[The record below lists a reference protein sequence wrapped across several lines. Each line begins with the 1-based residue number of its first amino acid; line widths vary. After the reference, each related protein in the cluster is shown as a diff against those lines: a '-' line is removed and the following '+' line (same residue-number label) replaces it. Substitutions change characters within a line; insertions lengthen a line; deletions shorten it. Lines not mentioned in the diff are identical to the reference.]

1 MVKIYSEKFLTGANL
16 DGFSNIVTENYV
28 SNDLINNAKVS
39 EFDERNEIMSK
50 ELDKI
55 RKNKY

>member
-16 DGFSNIVTENYV
+16 DVFSNIVTENYV

-39 EFDERNEIMSK
+39 EFDEQNEIMSK

>member
-16 DGFSNIVTENYV
+16 DVFSNIVTENYV

-39 EFDERNEIMSK
+39 EFDE
-50 ELDKI
+50 
-55 RKNKY
+55 